1 MKNKISPNR
10 YSDAIFRIASEDRN
24 VDEWKDFL
32 KNLEVALSDIEVRS
46 FLEGPKISLSEK
58 IELFKKAEIEEDH
71 KQFSFLKMLLERN
84 HIFMT
89 GEILQ
94 KFNTLLDKSRGIRK
108 AEIISAF
115 PLSDLEISNIN
126 QMLNGIVDAEVQ
138 SQNIV
143 DRSILGG
150 FIAKFDDQM
159 LDMSFRGK
167 LNQMKQKILE

>member
-1 MKNKISPNR
+1 
-10 YSDAIFRIASEDRN
+10 
-24 VDEWKDFL
+24 
-32 KNLEVALSDIEVRS
+32 
-46 FLEGPKISLSEK
+46 
-58 IELFKKAEIEEDH
+58 
-71 KQFSFLKMLLERN
+71 
-84 HIFMT
+84 MT
-89 GEILQ
+89 GAILQ
-94 KFNTLLDKSRGIRK
+94 KFNTLLDKSRGIRR

-115 PLSDLEISNIN
+115 PLSNLEISNIN
-126 QMLNGIVDAEVQ
+126 QMLNGIVDAEVH